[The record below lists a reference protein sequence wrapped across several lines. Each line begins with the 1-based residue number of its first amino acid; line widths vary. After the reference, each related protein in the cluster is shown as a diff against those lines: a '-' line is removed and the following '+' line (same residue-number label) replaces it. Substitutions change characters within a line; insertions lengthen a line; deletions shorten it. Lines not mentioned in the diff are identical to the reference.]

1 MMTLSKFIL
10 FSFLWL
16 VIVSKSDA
24 LPSNDT
30 LAICFAILCAGAIA
44 KEEK

>member
-1 MMTLSKFIL
+1 MTLAKFAL

-16 VIVSKSDA
+16 IIIAKSDI

-30 LAICFAILCAGAIA
+30 LAICIAVLCAGAIA